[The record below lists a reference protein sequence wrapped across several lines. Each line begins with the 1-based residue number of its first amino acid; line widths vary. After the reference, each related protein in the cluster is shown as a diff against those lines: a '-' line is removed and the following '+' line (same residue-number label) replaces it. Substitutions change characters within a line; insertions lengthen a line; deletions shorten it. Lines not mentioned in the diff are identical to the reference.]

1 MTSEER
7 EYVTGIYAEE
17 IATLQREL
25 KLEVGHWK

>member
-1 MTSEER
+1 MTTEER
-7 EYVTGIYAEE
+7 EYVSGIYSEE